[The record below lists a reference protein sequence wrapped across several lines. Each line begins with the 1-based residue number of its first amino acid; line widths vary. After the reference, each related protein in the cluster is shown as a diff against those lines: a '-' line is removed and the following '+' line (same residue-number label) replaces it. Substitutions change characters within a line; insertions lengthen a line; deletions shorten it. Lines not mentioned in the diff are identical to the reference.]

1 MDRYIPDGTTMV
13 FLQNE
18 APTGWTEIGPS
29 LGGGIVCR
37 KDADMYTLTTAQLPS
52 HSSRSTA
59 GHEAA
64 GPQKADAPDVKA
76 LEKETTAFALV
87 LMKRSIEAER
97 RGNDV
102 EGAIS
107 ALHRQHTRDGRPSR
121 YLPEA

>member
-37 KDADMYTLTTAQLPS
+37 KDADTYTLTTAQLPS

-59 GHEAA
+59 GHEDA
-64 GPQKADAPDVKA
+64 GPQKADAPDMAKA
-76 LEKETTAFALV
+76 TSDALCEVLQGWATAACNESRARTMDDAL
-87 LMKRSIEAER
+87 
-97 RGNDV
+97 
-102 EGAIS
+102 S